1 MRKLLALAAMICG
14 LALAGCQTALPSIN
28 ISNAVAMN
36 TVYGIEN
43 AYGIAVNAAN
53 AYKALPLCATGTKP
67 SATNICAKRSVIV
80 NLQSAMARARTAVN
94 NLVAFQKAYP
104 TLDITNAVSAAQ
116 IALYDVQ
123 AVIASGAQ

>member
-1 MRKLLALAAMICG
+1 MRKLFAVAAMICG
-14 LALAGCQTALPSIN
+14 LALAGCQTTLPTIN
-28 ISNAVAMN
+28 ISNAVALN
-36 TVYGIEN
+36 TVYGVVN
-43 AYGIAVNAAN
+43 AYGLAVTAAD

-94 NLVAFQKAYP
+94 NLVAFQKTYP

-116 IALYDVQ
+116 TALYDVQ
-123 AVIASGAQ
+123 SVLASGAQ